1 MTKLKDFS
9 DEFDVP
15 YLREDNPWISRLQ
28 CSQAVE
34 HSSRG
39 NLVKSEFYR
48 AFEAAVRKQL
58 NWHRGW
64 GFSCESI
71 ESCCL
76 G

>member
-15 YLREDNPWISRLQ
+15 YIRENNPWISRLQ

-34 HSSRG
+34 LSSRG

-48 AFEAAVRKQL
+48 AFEAAVRKQGLIGSEVGDSLL
-58 NWHRGW
+58 NL
-64 GFSCESI
+64 SSPVV
-71 ESCCL
+71 
-76 G
+76 